1 MSQTKQTEEKWQKKW
16 ENARIFE
23 ADPDPKRKKVLVT
36 FPYPYMN
43 GPLHVGHTFTATRVD
58 VYARFKRMQG
68 YNVLWP
74 WAWHWTGQPLLG
86 ASERVAK
93 GDEAYI
99 RVLREVDGVPEGE
112 LKKFVDP
119 LYMAQYYT
127 NEGRLAAKRIGFS
140 IDWRRE
146 FNTIMPAYQ
155 KFIEWQYSRLKEKGY
170 VTRGTHP
177 VVWCPKDKSPTG
189 DHDRQIGEGVT
200 PEEYTLIK
208 YKLDEKTF
216 LPAATFRPETIY
228 GVTNMWINPDA
239 TYVEAKVNGENWIIS
254 QEAAEKLKEQER
266 TVEVIRVFK
275 GRELI
280 GRSFANPI
288 TKAKFPILP
297 GWFVDPKQATGVVYS
312 VPAHAP
318 YDWLALKDLQE
329 KPEVLKDFGV
339 DVEIVK
345 RIKPIS
351 LIKLEGFGEWP
362 AVEIVAE
369 MGIKDQHDPRAE
381 EATKIL
387 YKKEFHGGI
396 LKQNTGPYA
405 GKTVREV
412 KDLLIRDFRNLGVA
426 DSMYD
431 LPQPVVC
438 RCMTPCMVKILSDQW
453 FLNYS
458 DPAWKEK
465 AKDAVAQMKVYPET
479 ATQWFIAVIDW
490 LKEWACART
499 TGFGTPMPWG
509 KGWIIETL
517 SDSTIYMAFYTI
529 NKHIRQHG
537 IKPEALTHEV
547 FDYIFYGKGSEA
559 ALSKASGVNA
569 ELLREM
575 RAEFMYWYPFDLRV
589 SAKELVPNHLTF
601 CIFHHAALFP
611 REHWPRAIGV
621 NGMLMIEGKQMHKSK
636 GNFVTMKNAVERYGA
651 DATRCALLLGAE
663 GMDDPDW
670 RGENAEDIQGKLESL
685 RSLALSI
692 IKKAKS
698 DETTHLEKWLISRLQ
713 QRIADVSQ
721 NLEELKTRTALE
733 ITLFEVWND
742 FRWYTRRK
750 GKTDTKIVREAL
762 EVWLR
767 LLAPFAPYVCEELW
781 SATRKDTFISLAD
794 WPRVDEDKVDVLAE
808 ERENLLTDLIEDTLN
823 VMKATKITPTRICFY
838 TAASWKWRVYRS
850 LVAKAVQGEVKVNE
864 VMKELAKDSTLRE
877 NMKAVASFVAKALKA
892 LSKLPHERKAR
903 LAQIEITNE
912 KELIE
917 GALDFLE
924 ERFNAKVTVYGEEDK
939 ERHDPK
945 QRAALAMP
953 AQAAIYIE

>member
-1 MSQTKQTEEKWQKKW
+1 MSQMKHIEEKWRKKW
-16 ENARIFE
+16 ETARIFE
-23 ADPDPKRKKVLVT
+23 ADPDPQKKKMLVT

-58 VYARFKRMQG
+58 AYARFKRMQG

-93 GDEAYI
+93 GDETYI
-99 RVLREVDGVPEGE
+99 RVLREIDGVPESE

-119 LYMAQYYT
+119 LYMAEYYT
-127 NEGRLAAKRIGFS
+127 NEGRLVAKRIGFS

-146 FNTIMPAYQ
+146 FNTVMPTYQ
-155 KFIEWQYSRLKEKGY
+155 KFIEWQYTRLKEKGY
-170 VTRGTHP
+170 VSRGTHP

-189 DHDRQIGEGVT
+189 DHDRQVGEGIT

-239 TYVEAKVNGENWIIS
+239 EYVEAEVNGENWIIS
-254 QEAAEKLKEQER
+254 HEAAEKLKEQER
-266 TVEVIRVFK
+266 IVKVKRVFK

-280 GRSFANPI
+280 GKSFENPL

-329 KPEVLKDFGV
+329 KTEVLKNFGL
-339 DVEIVK
+339 DVEVVK
-345 RIKPIS
+345 RISPVS
-351 LIKLEGFGEWP
+351 LIEVEGFGEYP
-362 AVEIVAE
+362 AVEIVE
-369 MGIKDQHDPRAE
+369 QMDIKDQHDPRAE
-381 EATKIL
+381 EATKAL
-387 YKKEFHGGI
+387 YKKEFHAGV
-396 LKQNTGPYA
+396 LKQNCGLYA
-405 GKTVREV
+405 GKTVKEA
-412 KDLLIRDFRNLGVA
+412 KDTLTRDFRELGVA

-431 LPQPVVC
+431 LPDPVVC
-438 RCMTPCMVKILSDQW
+438 RCLTPCVVKILSDQW

-458 DPAWKEK
+458 NKAWKEK
-465 AKDAVAQMKVYPET
+465 AKEAVANMKVYPGT

-509 KGWIIETL
+509 KGWIVETL
-517 SDSTIYMAFYTI
+517 SDSTIYMSFYTI
-529 NKHIRQHG
+529 NKHILQHN
-537 IKPEALTHEV
+537 IKPESLTHEF
-547 FDYIFYGKGSEA
+547 FDYVFYGNGSEA
-559 ALSKASGVNA
+559 TISKASGISI
-569 ELLREM
+569 EILQEM
-575 RAEFMYWYPFDLRV
+575 RAEFLYWYPFDLRV

-601 CIFHHAALFP
+601 CIFHHVALFP
-611 REHWPRAIGV
+611 REQWPRAIGV

-636 GNFVTMKNAVERYGA
+636 GNFVTMKNAVDKYGA

-670 RGENAEDIQGKLESL
+670 RGENAADIQGKFESL
-685 RSLALSI
+685 SNLALGI
-692 IKKAKS
+692 IGKANS
-698 DETTHLEKWLISRLQ
+698 NETTHLEKWLLSKMQ
-713 QRIADVSQ
+713 QRIAEVTK

-733 ITLFEVWND
+733 ITLFETWND

-750 GKTDTKIVREAL
+750 GKIEAKAVQEAL

-781 SATRKDTFISLAD
+781 TAAGKENFISLAD

-808 ERENLLTDLIEDTLN
+808 ERETLLTDLIEDTLN
-823 VMKATKITPTRICFY
+823 VLRATKIIPSRVCYY
-838 TAASWKWRVYRS
+838 TAAGWKQKVYRV
-850 LVAKAVQGEVKVNE
+850 LVAKAIHGEVNVGE
-864 VMKELAKDSTLRE
+864 VMKELAKDSDLRN
-877 NMKAVASFVAKALKA
+877 NMKAVASFVPKVLKA
-892 LSKLPHERKAR
+892 LSKLSSERKER
-903 LAQIEITNE
+903 LAKVELSSE
-912 KELIE
+912 KDFVKA
-917 GALDFLE
+917 ALNFLE
-924 ERFNAKVTVYGEEDK
+924 ERFGAKVVIYGEEDK
-939 ERHDPK
+939 TRYDPK
-945 QRAALAMP
+945 QRAVLAIP
-953 AQAAIYIE
+953 GQPAIYVE